1 MAPYS
6 SLSLVRLNAPH
17 SQDIWVGGDRASAAR
32 PRSDRSTSRVRARA
46 AIRSPN
52 ARLPKRSGGAAT
64 TGQGPGPAAWDQP
77 GGYVAAERAR
87 ATTRE
92 QVYYLSGDMAAPALP
107 GDMLVTV
114 VHNGGGAP
122 ALVKMLCT
130 CHIWRAVLLAEGGD
144 QLWRT
149 LAMKRFPRLRLLLEH
164 TPTTHAFRIIYRQQ
178 LAAEHIRAPVPLP
191 PPPPLSAYIFAMEW
205 RAEGGI
211 TGSWSGEVTSLNA
224 WLPVLW
230 SGPVAALEQMR
241 KDMRAYYAAGE
252 GVAGESEDAF
262 EPRYEAWCDTSSW
275 AFVRTFTVSLSV
287 MRRSD
292 LATLLLSP
300 PEEEQE
306 VRDSLEED
314 PLKAQAIRI
323 ATERCS
329 SDSLPGG
336 SKAYGLIDHRHIA
349 SAERCAEEREIPHFS
364 LHVDPVVRIGSSN
377 FAESGITADAMGLG
391 FWRLHYPADNHAPG
405 GDFER
410 TVPATHSEVLRYL
423 AYDAPWPAPV
433 GV

>member
-1 MAPYS
+1 MLRNSAMRSSEEVISGRSQTSHQAAPG
-6 SLSLVRLNAPH
+6 RLE
-17 SQDIWVGGDRASAAR
+17 
-32 PRSDRSTSRVRARA
+32 
-46 AIRSPN
+46 
-52 ARLPKRSGGAAT
+52 L
-64 TGQGPGPAAWDQP
+64 
-77 GGYVAAERAR
+77 Y
-87 ATTRE
+87 TRE

-122 ALVKMLCT
+122 ALVKMLRT

-205 RAEGGI
+205 RAEGGV

-241 KDMRAYYAAGE
+241 KDMRAFYAAGE
-252 GVAGESEDAF
+252 GIADESEEEFERRHDAW
-262 EPRYEAWCDTSSW
+262 RDTSSW
-275 AFVRTFTVSLSV
+275 DFMKTFTVSLSV

-292 LATLLLSP
+292 LATLLLSQ

-306 VRDSLEED
+306 IYEELEED
-314 PLKAQAIRI
+314 PLKAQAISI
-323 ATERCS
+323 ETQSGVDPA
-329 SDSLPGG
+329 LPGG
-336 SKAYGLIDHRHIA
+336 SNAYGLIDHRHIA
-349 SAERCAEEREIPHFS
+349 SAEYIAREIAHAS
-364 LHVDPVVRIGSSN
+364 LHVDPVVRIGSSS
-377 FAESGITADAMGLG
+377 FAESGTTVDAMGLG
-391 FWRLHYPADNHAPG
+391 FQRRHYPADNHAPG
-405 GDFER
+405 DYER
-410 TVPATHSEVLRYL
+410 SVPASHSEVLRYL

>member
-1 MAPYS
+1 MTDPFGAKLLHEDS
-6 SLSLVRLNAPH
+6 RQIRKDHSLGSLFYCQVEP
-17 SQDIWVGGDRASAAR
+17 G
-32 PRSDRSTSRVRARA
+32 
-46 AIRSPN
+46 SP
-52 ARLPKRSGGAAT
+52 S
-64 TGQGPGPAAWDQP
+64 WDQP

-87 ATTRE
+87 VTTWE

-122 ALVKMLCT
+122 ALVKMLRT

-149 LAMKRFPRLRLLLEH
+149 LVMKRFPRLRLLLEH

-191 PPPPLSAYIFAMEW
+191 PPPPLSAYVFAMEW

-241 KDMRAYYAAGE
+241 KDMRAFYAAGE
-252 GVAGESEDAF
+252 GIADESEEEFERRHDAW
-262 EPRYEAWCDTSSW
+262 RDTSSW
-275 AFVRTFTVSLSV
+275 DFMKTFTVSLSV

-292 LATLLLSP
+292 LATLLLSQ

-306 VRDSLEED
+306 IYEELEED
-314 PLKAQAIRI
+314 PLKAQAISI
-323 ATERCS
+323 ETQSGVDPA
-329 SDSLPGG
+329 LPGG
-336 SKAYGLIDHRHIA
+336 SNAYGLIDHRHIA
-349 SAERCAEEREIPHFS
+349 SAEYIAREIAHAS
-364 LHVDPVVRIGSSN
+364 LHVDPVVRIGSSS
-377 FAESGITADAMGLG
+377 FAESGITVDAMGLG
-391 FWRLHYPADNHAPG
+391 FQRRHYPADNHAPG
-405 GDFER
+405 DYER
-410 TVPATHSEVLRYL
+410 SVPASHSEVLRYL